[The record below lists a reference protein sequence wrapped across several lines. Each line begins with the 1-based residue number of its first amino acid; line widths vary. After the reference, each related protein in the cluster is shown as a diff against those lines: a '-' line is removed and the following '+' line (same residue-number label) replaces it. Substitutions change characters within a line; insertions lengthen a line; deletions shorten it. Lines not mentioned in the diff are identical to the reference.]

1 MKALIACLATLLL
14 TACATRQSQPV
25 ASRDLTEA
33 CKPVLGPTQ
42 VFASQQQLVRCDANA
57 PAIERREA
65 RADQEGLAEAQRVAR
80 VNAASQQQQIRDY
93 ASAEA
98 HPSAELRR
106 FEADLSTANQ
116 IMATANS
123 AVACK
128 LRDDHWYAVLIG
140 GYSAY
145 FNYEE
150 QISTLDADE
159 VGAEIVHANA
169 MMVMPPGFDC
179 QALQGA
185 PALANADAAEQ
196 QLDAGA

>member
-1 MKALIACLATLLL
+1 MRALIACSAALLL
-14 TACATRQSQPV
+14 AACAAHQPQPV

-42 VFASQQQLVRCDANA
+42 VFASQQQLVRCDENA
-57 PAIERREA
+57 PAITRREA
-65 RADQEGLAEAQRVAR
+65 RADQAGAAEAQRVAR
-80 VNAASQQQQIRDY
+80 VNAASQRQQVRDY
-93 ASAEA
+93 TDAAA
-98 HPSAELRR
+98 HPSAGLRR
-106 FEADLSTANQ
+106 FEADLATANQ

-128 LRDDHWYAVLIG
+128 LRDDHWYAVLLG

-159 VGAEIVHANA
+159 VGGEILHANA
-169 MMVMPPGFDC
+169 MMAMPPGFDC
-179 QALQGA
+179 QALQGD
-185 PALANADAAEQ
+185 PALAKADAAEQ